1 MPAQTGLPGSPAH
14 ARRAVVAPGVNIP
27 PPPPIPK
34 TVRKVP
40 SNSGLTASAPITAN
54 QVVVLAKEAMKKAL
68 EENESQA
75 GEASVVSSEL
85 KAGVTVNLSHKN
97 IQKLPDEVVDIIK
110 DQLERLALSHNKI
123 SSFPARFSECTLLRY
138 LNVRSNRI
146 SEFPLPLCDLKS
158 LEILDL
164 GRNQL
169 KVLPPDIA
177 KLSSLK
183 VLAVQKNFIKELPL
197 CLADM
202 GSLQM
207 IKLDGNPIIFPP
219 REVLQ
224 AQASSPPNEGFLK
237 ETEVKE
243 LTVTAAIK
251 KFLRQHAQQD
261 RMEAEAAAAAAE
273 DSSEGVETPRV
284 PPIKRV
290 AGGRFPIK
298 VNGTDVPDL
307 RSPNLAAR
315 PPPIPTRSHYRGLSQ
330 QGAAIRRPGVMP
342 LTIGNV
348 NERLRSNS
356 ETLLQPRSQYPVE
369 RQRRMASVSK
379 RAQELGTLDETQA
392 NNLFSHYRGLS
403 HGSAMQG
410 ANGNGTAVKSP
421 ASPAEPF
428 LQRPIYVR
436 RLSVLPERKRESK
449 YIDPVLEAAKG
460 ILYSVFQIH
469 PMIQMLMHL
478 AGDGTSRRSSL
489 EIVLYNTNVHVE
501 ELEQEIQRHEAAIE
515 TEESGPKEN
524 ESVQRACVTLV
535 NAYAHVCSLLATN
548 VDLFIENGDPRY
560 IRTLLMLLYNS
571 IMELRVTVSNPSPD
585 AGFRRAANRAAMG
598 DTIRPQPHSRE
609 SSVTPTADRPGH
621 GFRSRSGNFVHNPSN
636 LRVAT
641 DVPLNPVPAPYVN
654 GAGRAAG
661 VTSTPRSGESW
672 TSTSSR
678 GMHGDFTEEDRI
690 FEKIFLSLQGSTNWV
705 MRTLPSLNSQ
715 FGACLDNAMAHG
727 APKLVQYWRV
737 LIGKCNTA
745 IQNTEILKKRLSL
758 IKLKEP
764 GVRTHSAFWALC
776 NNFIDAWAELGKMIK
791 DISTS
796 VPEVQL
802 PHDTR
807 QRLRPIQ
814 HSVQET
820 CALIR
825 ASPWAESLRGH
836 GYSNSSSS
844 SFSGS
849 VSHSQAPPSRAQSP
863 LPTTPQSAVLG
874 SAMQTTVSTPQ
885 SASFANAFNGGVF
898 ERADALISLGGRSMG
913 SRAGTISSTS
923 GHSSLSSIN
932 STTSS
937 NDDLMTPGPMTPSL
951 MTPSPM
957 THAAP
962 YGAAYGAAYGASYGA
977 PLPIRLNHDRKAVI

>member
-1 MPAQTGLPGSPAH
+1 MERPSGPGQAQTGLPGSPAQG
-14 ARRAVVAPGVNIP
+14 RRAGVAAGVNIP

-34 TVRKVP
+34 TVRKMP
-40 SNSGLTASAPITAN
+40 SNSGLTASAPIAAN
-54 QVVVLAKEAMKKAL
+54 QVIVLAKEAMKKAL

-97 IQKLPDEVVDIIK
+97 IQKLPEEVVDIIK

-146 SEFPLPLCDLKS
+146 SEFPLPLCDLQS

-177 KLSSLK
+177 KLTSLK

-207 IKLDGNPIIFPP
+207 IKLDGNPIVFPP
-219 REVLQ
+219 KEVLQ

-243 LTVTAAIK
+243 LTVTTAIK
-251 KFLRQHAQQD
+251 KFLKRHAQND
-261 RMEAEAAAAAAE
+261 RMEAEAAAAGE
-273 DSSEGVETPRV
+273 DSSEGVETPRLLPV
-284 PPIKRV
+284 KRI
-290 AGGRFPIK
+290 ASGRFPIK

-307 RSPNLAAR
+307 RSPNNATR

-330 QGAAIRRPGVMP
+330 QGAAVRRPGVMP

-348 NERLRSNS
+348 NERVRSNS
-356 ETLLQPRSQYPVE
+356 ETLLQPRSQYPVD

-379 RAQELGTLDETQA
+379 RTQELGTLDETQA
-392 NNLFSHYRGLS
+392 NHLFSHYRGLS

-410 ANGNGTAVKSP
+410 TNGNSMAAKSP
-421 ASPAEPF
+421 ASPAESF

-449 YIDPVLEAAKG
+449 YVDPVLEAAKG

-478 AGDGTSRRSSL
+478 TSDGTSRRSSL
-489 EIVLYNTNVHVE
+489 EIVFYNTNVHVE

-515 TEESGPKEN
+515 TEESGAKEN
-524 ESVQRACVTLV
+524 ESVQRGCITLV

-548 VDLFIENGDPRY
+548 VDMFIENGDPRY
-560 IRTLLMLLYNS
+560 IRTLLMVLYNS

-598 DTIRPQPHSRE
+598 DTIRPPPHSRE
-609 SSVTPTADRPGH
+609 SSVTPTAERSSH

-641 DVPLNPVPAPYVN
+641 DVPLNPSPAPYAN
-654 GAGRAAG
+654 GPGRTAMI
-661 VTSTPRSGESW
+661 TSTPRSGESW

-678 GMHGDFTEEDRI
+678 GMNGDFTEEDRI
-690 FEKIFLSLQGSTNWV
+690 FERIFLSLQRSTNWI

-715 FGACLDNAMAHG
+715 FGACLDNAMVHG
-727 APKLVQYWRV
+727 APKVMQYWR
-737 LIGKCNTA
+737 IIISKCTTA
-745 IQNTEILKKRLSL
+745 IQNTETLKKRLSL

-764 GVRTHSAFWALC
+764 GIRTHGGFWALC
-776 NNFIDAWAELGKMIK
+776 NNFIDAWAELGKMVK
-791 DISTS
+791 DIATN

-807 QRLRPIQ
+807 QRLRPVQ
-814 HSVQET
+814 HSIQET
-820 CALIR
+820 CALIQ
-825 ASPWAESLRGH
+825 ASPWADALRGH
-836 GYSNSSSS
+836 SYMNSASS
-844 SFSGS
+844 SFSS
-849 VSHSQAPPSRAQSP
+849 AQSQIHP
-863 LPTTPQSAVLG
+863 IQTQLPMTPQSAALG
-874 SAMQTTVSTPQ
+874 PAVQATVATPQ
-885 SASFANAFNGGVF
+885 SSSFANAFSGGVF
-898 ERADALISLGGRSMG
+898 ERADALLSMGGLGGRPMG
-913 SRAGTISSTS
+913 SRNGTLSSAS

-932 STTSS
+932 STSS
-937 NDDLMTPGPMTPSL
+937 STDELMTPGPLTPV
-951 MTPSPM
+951 PGP
-957 THAAP
+957 
-962 YGAAYGAAYGASYGA
+962 YGA
-977 PLPIRLNHDRKAVI
+977 PLPIRLNHHDRRVAL

>member
-1 MPAQTGLPGSPAH
+1 MERPSGLNPGQAGLPGNPAQG
-14 ARRAVVAPGVNIP
+14 RRPGVAAGVNIP

-34 TVRKVP
+34 NVRKMP
-40 SNSGLTASAPITAN
+40 SSSGLTASAPIAAS

-75 GEASVVSSEL
+75 GEASVVSSEI

-97 IQKLPDEVVDIIK
+97 IQKLPEEVVDIIK

-123 SSFPARFSECTLLRY
+123 SSFPARFSECSLLRY

-146 SEFPLPLCDLKS
+146 SEFPLSLCDLKS

-177 KLSSLK
+177 KLTSLK

-219 REVLQ
+219 RDVLQ

-243 LTVTAAIK
+243 LTVTTSIK
-251 KFLRQHAQQD
+251 KFLRQHAQHD
-261 RMEAEAAAAAAE
+261 RMEAEAAAAAAAGGE
-273 DSSEGVETPRV
+273 DSSEGVETPRL
-284 PPIKRV
+284 PPSKRV
-290 AGGRFPIK
+290 ASGRFPIK
-298 VNGTDVPDL
+298 VNGTDLPDL
-307 RSPNLAAR
+307 RSPNNAAR

-330 QGAAIRRPGVMP
+330 QNTAIRRPGTMP

-348 NERLRSNS
+348 NERVRSNS
-356 ETLLQPRSQYPVE
+356 ETLLQPRSQYPVD

-410 ANGNGTAVKSP
+410 TNGNGLAVKSP

-478 AGDGTSRRSSL
+478 TSDGTSKRSSL
-489 EIVLYNTNVHVE
+489 EIVFYNTNVHVE
-501 ELEQEIQRHEAAIE
+501 QLEQEIQRHEAAIE

-524 ESVQRACVTLV
+524 ESVQRACITLV

-548 VDLFIENGDPRY
+548 VDMFIDNGDPRY

-598 DTIRPQPHSRE
+598 DTIRPHPHSRE

-641 DVPLNPVPAPYVN
+641 DVPLNPMPIPYVN
-654 GAGRAAG
+654 GTGRAAAI
-661 VTSTPRSGESW
+661 TPTPRSGESW
-672 TSTSSR
+672 TSNSSR
-678 GMHGDFTEEDRI
+678 GLNGDFTEEDRF
-690 FEKIFLSLQGSTNWV
+690 FERIFLSLQRSTNWV

-715 FGACLDNAMAHG
+715 FGACLDNAMVHG
-727 APKLVQYWRV
+727 APKVMQHWRI
-737 LIGKCNTA
+737 LIGKCSTA
-745 IQNTEILKKRLSL
+745 IHNTEMLKKRLSI

-764 GVRTHSAFWALC
+764 GIRTHGGFWALC
-776 NNFIDAWAELGKMIK
+776 NNFIDAWAELGKMVK
-791 DISTS
+791 DIATG

-820 CALIR
+820 CALIQ
-825 ASPWAESLRGH
+825 ASPWADALRGH
-836 GYSNSSSS
+836 SYPNSASS
-844 SFSGS
+844 SFGGS
-849 VSHSQAPPSRAQSP
+849 SSQNQV
-863 LPTTPQSAVLG
+863 LPIQTNLPMTPQSAALG
-874 SAMQTTVSTPQ
+874 PAVQATVATPQ

-898 ERADALISLGGRSMG
+898 ERADALISMGGRSMG
-913 SRAGTISSTS
+913 SRNGTMSSAS

-932 STTSS
+932 STASS
-937 NDDLMTPGPMTPSL
+937 NDDLMTPGPLAHPG
-951 MTPSPM
+951 PP
-957 THAAP
+957 P
-962 YGAAYGAAYGASYGA
+962 YGA
-977 PLPIRLNHDRKAVI
+977 PLPIRLNHDRRVAL